1 MGGII
6 LCPKHGAQGPAS
18 TSARLS
24 EALWEGKSIPEDW
37 VSLVIVQEADQSS
50 FHIVDSQRI
59 VEAGLD
65 PAASP
70 FLLRDRDIAQKQL
83 NDRLLIQKILHAE
96 RQAPR
101 VCARCLAAAVQP
113 QATPRLAMTPNAR
126 RLNRSGGAPAPNASL
141 KQTSDGAD

>member
-1 MGGII
+1 M

-18 TSARLS
+18 TSARLA
-24 EALWEGKSIPEDW
+24 EALWAGKSIPEDW

-83 NDRLLIQKILHAE
+83 NDRLLIKKSCVRSGRPLT
-96 RQAPR
+96 
-101 VCARCLAAAVQP
+101 CARAAWPPPCGRKLRPGLQ
-113 QATPRLAMTPNAR
+113 
-126 RLNRSGGAPAPNASL
+126 
-141 KQTSDGAD
+141 